1 MDKKDI
7 RNMGTKQY
15 IEYKH
20 GEYESV
26 LQAENIQDGE
36 LLEYGFQGLIGQI
49 YSGRYMGLTAEQIEI
64 YADLAKRYSYE
75 KREIIKQSLYEGA
88 SDELINRLR
97 NCENRD
103 ELLTARREYYRTD
116 SVIEHIGNKVDA
128 LKTEVVRYEKL
139 LAEYSSSIAGLKEQL
154 LIKEQ
159 IIFSLRESLDSER
172 RKRNKRDM
180 EYDVI
185 SGNKAE
191 PEEEHRFFFKR
202 RKKNQET
209 KTGKYIRR
217 TETIKDYTSLE
228 EYAIEK
234 QIPAEVAYA
243 VTFAI
248 KNKIDDS
255 LIISMIENGLSA
267 KKITGVVEIIIAK
280 RENRNKMFAGNGN
293 TESAVSSGAE
303 ETTEE
308 NTDSD
313 VSSGVDPLAL
323 DVPYAVEDIDVLYDE
338 EFHKSIL

>member
-20 GEYESV
+20 GEYEAV

-49 YSGRYMGLTAEQIEI
+49 YSGRYMGLTAEQIEV
-64 YADLAKRYSYE
+64 YADLAKRYSFE

-88 SDELINRLR
+88 SVELIDRLC
-97 NCENRD
+97 NCKNKD
-103 ELLTARREYYRTD
+103 DMLAARREYYRAD

-128 LKTEVVRYEKL
+128 LKTEVARYEKL

-172 RKRNKRDM
+172 KKRNKRDM

-185 SGNKAE
+185 SGNEAE

-217 TETIKDYTSLE
+217 TEKIKDYTSLE

-243 VTFAI
+243 VTYAI

-280 RENRNKMFAGNGN
+280 
-293 TESAVSSGAE
+293 TETRCSPVMVIPSQ
-303 ETTEE
+303 
-308 NTDSD
+308 
-313 VSSGVDPLAL
+313 P
-323 DVPYAVEDIDVLYDE
+323 
-338 EFHKSIL
+338 